1 MPTLKDVAR
10 HAGVSVPT
18 AARALGGYGHV
29 SPATRDR
36 VLRAARALD
45 YQANAIAR
53 SMIKGRTHTLGVIVS
68 DNANPFFA
76 AVVRGIED
84 VVLARGYT
92 IMLCN
97 TDEDPAKEAAYIA
110 MIRQKRADGVIIS
123 PSRGASKLLR
133 ALSASGVPVV
143 QVDRRVRG
151 LAADAVLCDNRAG
164 VAAAVAHLVRLG
176 HRRIGMIG
184 GPRQVYT
191 GRERLAAFRAA
202 LRRAG
207 LPAVERW
214 ILEGTFKEDSGYE
227 LAGYFLRDRRRPT
240 ALFVA
245 NNLMTIGAL
254 LRLKEAGVRIPQE
267 MAVVGFDDMDWAPIL
282 TPPLTAVAQPS
293 YDLGRTAGTL
303 LLERLE
309 TGGGRPRTVVLPP
322 RLVVRES
329 CGAALPT
336 RATVRAGPPPGNTA
350 RSE

>member
-1 MPTLKDVAR
+1 MATLKDVAR
-10 HAGVSVPT
+10 RAGVSVPT

-45 YQANAIAR
+45 YQTNAIAR

-84 VVLARGYT
+84 VVLARGYA

-97 TDEDPAKEAAYIA
+97 TDEDPAKEALYIA
-110 MIRQKRADGVIIS
+110 MVRQKRADGVIIS
-123 PSRGASKLLR
+123 PARGASPLLR
-133 ALSASGVPVV
+133 ALVASRVPVV

-151 LAADAVLCDNRAG
+151 LPADAVVCDNRAG

-176 HRRIGMIG
+176 HRHIGMIS
-184 GPRQVYT
+184 GPRHVYT
-191 GRERLAAFRAA
+191 GRERLAAFRTAVQ
-202 LRRAG
+202 RAG
-207 LPAVERW
+207 LPVVDRW
-214 ILEGTFKEDSGYE
+214 ILEGTFKEESGYE
-227 LAGYFLRDRRRPT
+227 LAGRFLQEQRPT
-240 ALFVA
+240 AIFVA

-254 LRLKEAGVRIPQE
+254 LRLKEAGVRIPEE

-303 LLERLE
+303 LLDRLE
-309 TGGGRPRTVVLPP
+309 HGAGRPRTVVLQP

-329 CGAALPT
+329 CGASRGAP
-336 RATVRAGPPPGNTA
+336 APPAPRAGVFRP
-350 RSE
+350 